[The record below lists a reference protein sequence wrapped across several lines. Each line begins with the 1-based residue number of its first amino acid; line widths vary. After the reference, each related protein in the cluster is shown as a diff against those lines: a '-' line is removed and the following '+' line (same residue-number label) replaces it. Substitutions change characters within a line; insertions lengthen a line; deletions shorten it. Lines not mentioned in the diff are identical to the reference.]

1 MADYKLLLP
10 SGVIRTADGAQ
21 IPDNP
26 RNSDWRKY
34 QAWLLAGNTP
44 DPADPLSVR
53 LDADAELATQLA
65 AANTVAQLK
74 AALLGTGGSHKA
86 QVVARGK

>member
-1 MADYKLLLP
+1 MADYKLEP
-10 SGVIRTADGAQ
+10 SGVIRTADRAH
-21 IPDNP
+21 IPDSPGN
-26 RNSDWRKY
+26 RDWRRY
-34 QAWLLAGNTP
+34 QAWLNAGNTP
-44 DPADPLSVR
+44 DPADPIAPR

-86 QVVARGK
+86 QVVARAK